1 MGIRELNDIRQMA
14 NFYLSEYLN
23 IIAESERITLYEFRA
38 KLETIEEIRE
48 AVNYSIDKMIEEEGE
63 YE

>member
-23 IIAESERITLYEFRA
+23 IIADSERVTLYEFRA

>member
-23 IIAESERITLYEFRA
+23 MIAESDRVTLYEFRA
-38 KLETIEEIRE
+38 KLETVEEIRE
-48 AVNYSIDKMIEEEGE
+48 AVNYSIDKMIEEGE

>member
-23 IIAESERITLYEFRA
+23 MIAESDRVTLYEFRA
-38 KLETIEEIRE
+38 KLETVEEIRE
-48 AVNYSIDKMIEEEGE
+48 AVNYSIDRMIEEDGK